1 RLKKTFGDRLYI
13 ELERHGAPEEVAIE
27 DALLDMAYAHDVP
40 IVATNNC
47 FYAEPDMYEAHD
59 ALLCIAESAYV
70 QEPNRRR
77 VTPEH
82 YFKSGAQM
90 AELFKDLPEA
100 IENTVN
106 IAKRCTFM
114 LKPVDAIFP
123 RFATEEGRTEEE
135 EGRYRSVK
143 GLEWRLENYV
153 FKPDWDDAKKQET
166 RKIYE
171 DRLEYELNVIINM
184 GFAAYFLIVADFIQ
198 WAKDNDIPVGPG
210 R

>member
-70 QEPNRRR
+70 QDNTRRR

-100 IENTVN
+100 IENTVH
-106 IAKRCTFM
+106 IAKRCAFM
-114 LKPVDAIFP
+114 LGEEKPILP
-123 RFATEEGRTEEE
+123 RFETGDGKSEADELRDRT
-135 EGRYRSVK
+135 VK

-153 FKPDWDDAKKQET
+153 YQKDWD
-166 RKIYE
+166 
-171 DRLEYELNVIINM
+171 
-184 GFAAYFLIVADFIQ
+184 
-198 WAKDNDIPVGPG
+198 
-210 R
+210 